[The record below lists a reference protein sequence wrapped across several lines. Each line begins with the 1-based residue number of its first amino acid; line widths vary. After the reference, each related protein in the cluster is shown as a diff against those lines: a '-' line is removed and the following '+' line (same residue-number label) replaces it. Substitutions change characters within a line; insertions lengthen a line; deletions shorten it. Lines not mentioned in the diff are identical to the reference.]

1 MPGLGN
7 LHERLAFNLSFFEFV
22 AALNFQPYFG
32 HGSALANSFLYLL
45 GLATLVLMVPWPRLQ
60 EIFRGC
66 PLDQLAALLP
76 IPYLLYLGTN
86 FSGLNSPSPDLAGE
100 ILQILLLVGLAQE
113 TSRVARGQPPN
124 PVRGAILAT
133 LGVAAITLKLS
144 NLIFASLTILLLMTL
159 VGWDVRRSARLL
171 CPAVMLLTLWVGRG
185 YLLSDMPFYP
195 LSAGRVPFEWAM
207 PAIHAD
213 ESRCIIRAW
222 ARLPGPHFREATTGW
237 KWLRP
242 WLGRITASHHLE
254 VVYPLVLSVVVLP
267 VALWLSRRL
276 SVRSKPALWL
286 VPTGAIAF
294 WFVFGPEPRF
304 GRALFWCLCYASSLS
319 LLQQLQTRLS
329 PNHYRLAVIALLL
342 LCSRPLLWLY
352 RLDAVSVTG
361 WHAPPEVAM
370 RPERTAMGLIVWVP
384 KKGDQAWDA
393 ALPSTPYFRREVRLR
408 VPGRLESGFAWG
420 R

>member
-1 MPGLGN
+1 MLAPDNYDSGLYHLQSIRWDNTYPIVPGLGN
-7 LHERLAFNLSFFEFV
+7 LHERLAFNQSFFEFV

-45 GLATLVLMVPWPRLQ
+45 GMA
-60 EIFRGC
+60 
-66 PLDQLAALLP
+66 
-76 IPYLLYLGTN
+76 
-86 FSGLNSPSPDLAGE
+86 
-100 ILQILLLVGLAQE
+100 
-113 TSRVARGQPPN
+113 SRVARGQPPH

-144 NLIFASLTILLLMTL
+144 NLIFAVLTILLLTTL
-159 VGWDVRRSARLL
+159 VGWHARRSARLL

-185 YLLSDMPFYP
+185 YLLSGMPLYP
-195 LSAGRVPFEWAM
+195 LSAGRVPFEWAV

-213 ESRCIIRAW
+213 ESRRTIAAW
-222 ARLPGPHFREATTGW
+222 ARLPGPQFREATTGW
-237 KWLRP
+237 KWLGP
-242 WLGRITASHHLE
+242 WWVRITASHQFE
-254 VVYPLVLSVVVLP
+254 VVYPLALSALALP
-267 VALWLSRRL
+267 VALWLGRRL
-276 SVRSKPALWL
+276 PVKSKPALWL
-286 VPTGAIAF
+286 VPTGAIVF
-294 WFVFGPEPRF
+294 WFVLGPEPRF
-304 GRALFWCLCYASSLS
+304 GRALFWCLCYASILS

-329 PNHYRLAVIALLL
+329 PSHYRLAVIALML
-342 LCSRPLLWLY
+342 LCSRPLLRLQ

-361 WHAPPEVAM
+361 WHGPPEVAM
-370 RPERTAMGLIVWVP
+370 RPEKTATGLVVWVP